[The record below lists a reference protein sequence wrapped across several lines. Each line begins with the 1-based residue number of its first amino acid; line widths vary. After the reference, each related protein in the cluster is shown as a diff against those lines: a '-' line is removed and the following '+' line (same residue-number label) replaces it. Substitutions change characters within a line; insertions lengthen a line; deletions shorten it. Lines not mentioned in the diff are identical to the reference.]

1 MANRRTG
8 PQRQE
13 PLSREAIAL
22 SAIALADDEGLE
34 AVTIRRLAQQHGV
47 TPTALY
53 WHFKEKDQLLDGMAE
68 QLFADVQLPPEDSAP
83 WQHQLRSVLE
93 AFLAALRP
101 HPAVVALLPSR
112 ILASPA
118 GLALTER
125 TLSLLRRGGLQPERT
140 AEVGG
145 YLLSA
150 IVALVTA
157 EPGREHPSEEEARD
171 DAIRA
176 KRASLI
182 ALSPRRFP
190 TVIWCADALAN
201 CASPDEYYA
210 FNLDMLIGGVTTI
223 ANALDDD
230 ADAALPRSE

>member
-223 ANALDDD
+223 ANTLDDD